1 MSYHAAHLGDVILE
15 VSAVAKA
22 YGETR
27 ALTSCSLTLRRG
39 EILVLMGENGSGKS
53 TLIKILS
60 GVVRADRST
69 PAGDR
74 NGVSGGAPR
83 PGVVCPRQHRTWA
96 RRTGPA
102 LRATCPS
109 PGADQ

>member
-1 MSYHAAHLGDVILE
+1 MTYDAANSGDLILE

-60 GVVRADRST
+60 GLVRPDQGEIIVAGPGILDLRCPARHAGWESRRCFRRCCSSLGYPCST
-69 PAGDR
+69 MYSLG
-74 NGVSGGAPR
+74 
-83 PGVVCPRQHRTWA
+83 
-96 RRTGPA
+96 
-102 LRATCPS
+102 
-109 PGADQ
+109 